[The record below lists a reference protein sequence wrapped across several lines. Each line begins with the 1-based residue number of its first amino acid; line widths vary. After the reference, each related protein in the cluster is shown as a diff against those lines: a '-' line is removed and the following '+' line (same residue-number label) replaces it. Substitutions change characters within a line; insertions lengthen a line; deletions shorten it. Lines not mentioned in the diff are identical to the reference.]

1 MRKDLKRQEKCSD
14 ELEREN
20 KNLKWKRDQLEA
32 DVKEEN
38 RKILNQLQDILVE
51 QNTEVKNASYHAN
64 LFILFSLFVSQNR
77 YNIT

>member
-20 KNLKWKRDQLEA
+20 KNLEWKRDKLEA

-38 RKILNQLQDILVE
+38 RKILNQFQDILVE